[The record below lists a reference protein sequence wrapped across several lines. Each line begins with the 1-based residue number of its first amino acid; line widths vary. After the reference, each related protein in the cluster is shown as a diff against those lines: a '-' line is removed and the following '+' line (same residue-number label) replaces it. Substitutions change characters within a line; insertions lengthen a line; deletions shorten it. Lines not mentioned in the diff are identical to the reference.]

1 LQISSSNTLTSGA
14 NTTDSVEMT
23 QQNNPKEALE
33 KAFELFYEESK
44 KLESQQADL
53 QAKINLLSNE
63 LSDSN
68 QRITI
73 LLNSMPAGVI
83 LLENQ
88 RYLIRRLCNF
98 CRF

>member
-1 LQISSSNTLTSGA
+1 MQISSSNTLTSGA

-88 RYLIRRLCNF
+88 IVKIFNQL
-98 CRF
+98 